1 MIRGNL
7 IINGNLQQEHIFKL
21 MKLVMKAKGDFTVVV
36 SDGYRLSKRKNFEK
50 SSQIALIL
58 ELSAEK

>member
-1 MIRGNL
+1 MIRGKL
-7 IINGNLQQEHIFKL
+7 IINDNLQQEHISKL
-21 MKLVMKAKGDFTVVV
+21 MKLVMKGKDDFTVVV
-36 SDGYRLSKRKNFEK
+36 SDGDRLSKRKNFEK